1 MVGAARFEL
10 ATPWSQTRCA
20 TRLRHAPT
28 VLRIQGNDGGFKHAK
43 KRKGSARLIDRI
55 KQPEDS
61 AGGEHKICLRHVD
74 SFADPAAR
82 FDKSHARCRANQ
94 PARALQP
101 VASACRAQKFGVE
114 FHRHRT
120 AFQIAKYGR
129 CRQPVGQ
136 RTQKP
141 AMTNI
146 AAVAMAP
153 LQSDALP
160 KGFTIGPVI
169 PWAIMHGER
178 PTPHA

>member
-28 VLRIQGNDGGFKHAK
+28 VLGIQGNDGGFKLAK
-43 KRKGSARLIDRI
+43 KRKGSARLIDRV

-61 AGGEHKICLRHVD
+61 AGSKHKIRLRHVD
-74 SFADPAAR
+74 SFADSAAR

-114 FHRHRT
+114 FHRHRA

-153 LQSDALP
+153 LQSHALP
-160 KGFTIGPVI
+160 EGFTIGTVI
-169 PWAIMHGER
+169 PRAIMCGEW